1 MNWTRIPN
9 LKSVDWITST
19 TELVAFGIS
28 ISSDRR
34 SLLRGASNEGVLPTY
49 RQVCNDHVL
58 CWVVPSVCMVERL
71 LRLKA
76 IRQCHRSLYTH
87 ILPTV
92 PTATHLRLRY
102 SDWPTPRN
110 KHTET
115 RQGHKKISWVRT
127 NTRGKALLTCASKT
141 SISGADRPTKVPS
154 ECIGPGWS
162 SSPHV
167 HRDSLCPGRYDR
179 IPPRLWSPSTV
190 AAVGCPL
197 IVWLA
202 TVPTSQVSYV
212 YGH

>member
-1 MNWTRIPN
+1 MKRTRVPN

-34 SLLRGASNEGVLPTY
+34 GLLRGASNEGVLPTY

-92 PTATHLRLRY
+92 PIATHLRLRY

-110 KHTET
+110 KHPET
-115 RQGHKKISWVRT
+115 RRGHKKISWVKT
-127 NTRGKALLTCASKT
+127 NTRGE
-141 SISGADRPTKVPS
+141 SIAHLRF
-154 ECIGPGWS
+154 ENI
-162 SSPHV
+162 
-167 HRDSLCPGRYDR
+167 Y
-179 IPPRLWSPSTV
+179 LWSGSPDKGSIRVYWSWMIFFSTR
-190 AAVGCPL
+190 AP
-197 IVWLA
+197 W
-202 TVPTSQVSYV
+202 
-212 YGH
+212 